1 MLCSLSTLDAGQVEE
16 IKSLEEDLGKN
27 LLSFTCH
34 DVEAAEL
41 EDIELEKIKE
51 LEAKLGVALVAV
63 R

>member
-34 DVEAAEL
+34 DIEAAEL